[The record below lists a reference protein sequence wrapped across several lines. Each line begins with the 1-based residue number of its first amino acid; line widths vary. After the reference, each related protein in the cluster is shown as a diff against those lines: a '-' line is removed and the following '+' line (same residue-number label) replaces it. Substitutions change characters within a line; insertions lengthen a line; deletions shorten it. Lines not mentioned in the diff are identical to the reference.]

1 MMTKVLFVTNK
12 ADLTTDFVVREIQK
26 KGARFYRLNTEDIG
40 ISVLLSLDFKG
51 RYYLYDQLSGEKHD
65 LESFSAVYFRRPAIR
80 EYHEE
85 DLTEAEIQ
93 FLRIEQYQSLE
104 GIYRILDGAFW
115 ISPLNAIRNA
125 ENKIYQQIL
134 ASKIGL
140 QIAPGIITNNPDDF
154 RDFLNR
160 NDNDCIVKS
169 IRSGQVGQEKTEKI
183 AYTSK
188 LVDMPSDE
196 QIMVCPSYI
205 QKHIDK
211 ECDIRVTV
219 VGKNVFAT
227 AILSQGC
234 DETKTDW
241 RKGEHV
247 LPYHEIELPKDV
259 EHKCL
264 QMMKI
269 LGLNYGAIDFI
280 LDKDGNYVFLEIN
293 PNGQW
298 AWIECRTG
306 YRIAAEIANLLIHG
320 EN

>member
-1 MMTKVLFVTNK
+1 MMTQVLFVSNK
-12 ADLTTDFVVREIQK
+12 DDLTTDFVVREVQK
-26 KGARFYRLNTEDIG
+26 KGVSFYRLNTEEIG
-40 ISVLLSLDFKG
+40 VSVLLSLDFKG
-51 RYYLYDQLSGEKHD
+51 RYYLYDQLSREKHD

-80 EYHEE
+80 EYNEE
-85 DLTEAEIQ
+85 DLTDAEMQ
-93 FLRIEQYQSLE
+93 FLKIEQYQALE
-104 GIYRILDGAFW
+104 GVYKILDDAFW
-115 ISPLNAIRNA
+115 ISPLYAIRNA

-134 ASKIGL
+134 ASKLGL
-140 QIAPGIITNNPDDF
+140 QIAPGIITNNPEDF
-154 RDFLNR
+154 RAFWNR
-160 NDNDCIVKS
+160 NENDCIVKS
-169 IRSGQVGQEKTEKI
+169 IRSGQVGQDKTEKI

-188 LVDMPSDE
+188 LVDLPSDE
-196 QIMVCPSYI
+196 QIIVCPSYI

-219 VGKNVFAT
+219 VGKKAFAT
-227 AILSQGC
+227 AILSQEC

-259 EHKCL
+259 EHKCH
-264 QMMKI
+264 QMMEI
-269 LGLNYGAIDFI
+269 MGLNFGAIDFV
-280 LDKDGNYVFLEIN
+280 LDKDGKYVFLEIN